1 MITNMQKKGST
12 LDVDPLT
19 HQLRTTSNFGTES
32 KIFTWLCG
40 GLNHQIEHH
49 LFPQMSH
56 IHLRKI
62 APIVKKTAE
71 EFGIPYR
78 SSTTYFQAISKHTK
92 MLRTLGRSPQW
103 SA

>member
-1 MITNMQKKGST
+1 V

-19 HQLRTTSNFGTES
+19 HQLLTTSNFGTGS
-32 KIFTWLCG
+32 RLLTWLCG

-56 IHLRKI
+56 IHLSKI

-78 SSTTYFQAISKHTK
+78 SSTTYWQAIGRHTR
-92 MLRTLGRSPQW
+92 MLYALGRSPHIA
-103 SA
+103 S